1 MKNLKQHRFMAK
13 HEEVLLSVVVAFIP
27 VAALFGMV
35 A

>member
-1 MKNLKQHRFMAK
+1 MGNIKSNGSMAGY
-13 HEEVLLSVVVAFIP
+13 EEVLLSVIAAFIP